1 MDSQSRLSPE
11 PWSRLS
17 EAEIWTRLRGF
28 YQGASRQ
35 AFQPGGIPFQIT
47 SNPTISHAYASM
59 AASWI
64 GDWHQSSQHQPRGID
79 PQQPI
84 YILELG
90 PGTGQFTFL
99 FTQDLR
105 RILECKRIGHLRSR
119 HICADLGPLLLN
131 DIAEHEKM
139 GPLAADGLLDFAI
152 FDATNPQAPFL
163 LRAQQTL
170 TSEDVVNPL
179 IVIANYFLDSL
190 PQDCF
195 TMRRGLLYESMVQMS
210 GEPGQAARMHYEQ
223 RPAVTPYYHDTELDS
238 ILDACR
244 RRDEGVILFPIAGL
258 KLLQWLWHFAGGRL
272 LLLVADKGHY
282 SAPELAYPAIEYHAD
297 NCISMM
303 VYFRAIE
310 EFWVKRGGQY
320 HSAYREGTF
329 LTFAAAEAGL
339 ECGESIG
346 FAQSFND
353 HVVDHTSE
361 DWDILSWRAVRD
373 AHLYSAAEI
382 LACMR
387 LSRWDP
393 AVFRDFFP
401 ALFRRLAGISES
413 EKAQVKEAIQRSLDR
428 YYHLGEIP
436 DLVFKGASVLY
447 ELGTY
452 AEALALFEKSRKLN
466 GPLPATNFQIGRCLY
481 RLGKKTEALEEIH
494 AALDAEP
501 NFEDYLV
508 GMGIIS
514 ERRAVEL
521 AARIEW
527 EISLLV

>member
-1 MDSQSRLSPE
+1 M
-11 PWSRLS
+11 
-17 EAEIWTRLRGF
+17 
-28 YQGASRQ
+28 
-35 AFQPGGIPFQIT
+35 
-47 SNPTISHAYASM
+47 
-59 AASWI
+59 
-64 GDWHQSSQHQPRGID
+64 
-79 PQQPI
+79 
-84 YILELG
+84 
-90 PGTGQFTFL
+90 
-99 FTQDLR
+99 
-105 RILECKRIGHLRSR
+105 LECKGLGHLRSR
-119 HICADLGPLLLN
+119 HICADLGPRLLD

-139 GPLAADGLLDFAI
+139 APLAAEGLLDFAV
-152 FDATNPQAPFL
+152 FDATHPQRPFL
-163 LRAQQTL
+163 LRSQKTL
-170 TSEDVVNPL
+170 TSEDLANPL

-195 TMRRGLLYESMVQMS
+195 RTHRGLLYESMVQMS
-210 GEPGQAARMHYEQ
+210 GEPGQVALMRYEQ
-223 RPAVTPYYHDTELDS
+223 RPAATPYYHDAELDS
-238 ILDACR
+238 ILDTCR
-244 RRDEGVILFPIAGL
+244 IGDEGVILFPVAGL
-258 KLLQWLWHFAGGRL
+258 KLLKWLWHFAGGRL

-282 SAPELAYPAIEYHAD
+282 SAPELAYPAIERHAD

-310 EFWVKRGGQY
+310 EFWVKRGGRY
-320 HSAYREGTF
+320 HSAYREGAF
-329 LTFAAAEAGL
+329 LTFGAAEAGL
-339 ECGESIG
+339 ECGASTG
-346 FAQSFND
+346 FAQSFTENIL
-353 HVVDHTSE
+353 DHTSE

-373 AHLYSAAEI
+373 AHLYSVAEI

-401 ALFRRLAGISES
+401 ALFRRLAGISEP

-447 ELGTY
+447 ELEAY
-452 AEALALFEKSRKLN
+452 AEALALFERSRKLN

-481 RLGKKTEALEEIH
+481 RLGKKAEALKEIH
-494 AALDAEP
+494 TALDAEP